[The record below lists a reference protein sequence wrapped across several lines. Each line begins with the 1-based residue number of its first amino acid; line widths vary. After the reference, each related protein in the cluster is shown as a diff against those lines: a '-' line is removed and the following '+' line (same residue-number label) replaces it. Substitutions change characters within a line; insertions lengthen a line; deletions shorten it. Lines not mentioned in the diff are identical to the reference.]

1 MIEFLL
7 VCVLVILFYISLQIE
22 DFKETNIRDLTGTDS
37 WVWLFWT
44 VIGYSILIF
53 GILKLIVWVLPL

>member
-37 WVWLFWT
+37 WVWLFWK
-44 VIGYSILIF
+44 VIGCSILIF
-53 GILKLIVWVLPL
+53 GVLKLIVWVLPL

>member
-37 WVWLFWT
+37 WVWLFWK